1 MEKAHEKKKLYSV
14 VSDNAFNFGLLR
26 SKKNKTIGE
35 KRKMLKIID
44 IINILGLQVETENYL
59 NPINISLNTNN
70 VIQQLT
76 KYNKYRYRFVLESF
90 LFSSNFEN
98 QTDVI
103 FLTLFYCYF
112 T

>member
-1 MEKAHEKKKLYSV
+1 MKKKLYSV
-14 VSDNAFNFGLLR
+14 VSDNVFNFGLLR

-35 KRKMLKIID
+35 KCKMFKIID

-98 QTDVI
+98 QTDVL
-103 FLTLFYCYF
+103 FLALFYCYF

>member
-1 MEKAHEKKKLYSV
+1 MKKKLYSV

-76 KYNKYRYRFVLESF
+76 KYNKYRYRFV
-90 LFSSNFEN
+90 
-98 QTDVI
+98 
-103 FLTLFYCYF
+103 
-112 T
+112 